1 MADVEQTSLKFGII
15 TISDRSARGERA
27 DLSGPALANLVVQ
40 QGWQVARTVII
51 PDERVTLSEL
61 LVSWAE
67 SSELDVILTS
77 GGTGFA
83 PRDVT
88 PEATLDILER
98 SAPGLVEAMRAT
110 SLTKTPHAMLTRAV
124 AGIRKRTIIVNLPG
138 SPRGAVEN
146 LEVILPV
153 LAHAVH
159 LLQDDPRAEAEH
171 ILNDKE

>member
-1 MADVEQTSLKFGII
+1 
-15 TISDRSARGERA
+15 
-27 DLSGPALANLVVQ
+27 
-40 QGWQVARTVII
+40 
-51 PDERVTLSEL
+51 
-61 LVSWAE
+61 
-67 SSELDVILTS
+67 
-77 GGTGFA
+77 
-83 PRDVT
+83 
-88 PEATLDILER
+88 
-98 SAPGLVEAMRAT
+98 
-110 SLTKTPHAMLTRAV
+110 MLTRAV